1 MLMHS
6 LIFEMTTRAAAMPRA
21 GDPSLRSE
29 SVGERQKRELRVI
42 AGAPLAD
49 GRDRRAAPTRV
60 ATDRACGDTLIL
72 PRTQSSLL
80 VVSTVQSFF

>member
-1 MLMHS
+1 MHS

-49 GRDRRAAPTRV
+49 GRDRRAAP
-60 ATDRACGDTLIL
+60 ATSARIAVVHLHEMPDGDLREREAGL
-72 PRTQSSLL
+72 A
-80 VVSTVQSFF
+80 VG